1 MDYKDKYIKYKLK
14 YIQLTN
20 LKGGNKK
27 LKKQSKKLSNKN
39 KLSKMESNNT
49 KPYYIENVSEPKANS
64 SRYNISRDNK
74 LSPFELEIQKQKID
88 YIENVSEPWFTLISL
103 GLKTVEGR
111 KNKGRFKE
119 MKVGN
124 IVQWTNN
131 DFGTRTVLT
140 EITGKSEYPT
150 FQEYLETEGLGKCL
164 PGIKDIETGLNVYFK
179 YFTKQDE
186 KEFGVV
192 AIKLKLI

>member
-1 MDYKDKYIKYKLK
+1 MDYKKKYIKYKVK

-20 LKGGNKK
+20 LEGGQSKK
-27 LKKQSKKLSNKN
+27 LKKQTKNLSYKN
-39 KLSKMESNNT
+39 NLSRMESNSI
-49 KPYYIENVSEPKANS
+49 KP
-64 SRYNISRDNK
+64 
-74 LSPFELEIQKQKID
+74 D

-119 MKVGN
+119 MKIGDT
-124 IVQWTNN
+124 VQWTNN
-131 DFGTRTVLT
+131 DFGLRTVLT
-140 EITGKSEYPT
+140 EIIGKAEYPT
-150 FQEYLETEGLGKCL
+150 FQEYLETEGLDKCL